1 MADCSGM
8 ARRSGTTVVE
18 LVVVVIVIAAVAGIA
33 LPRFR
38 AAADRFAARSAIA
51 EAGSLFTYARRQAI
65 TRRTLVGVVIDTTS
79 GSIIVRAAG
88 VELGRAG
95 LRERYGVGV
104 SATRDSM
111 AYDPRGLGYGAAKLT
126 IVARRGR
133 GAETLSVSRLGR
145 ARR

>member
-1 MADCSGM
+1 M

-18 LVVVVIVIAAVAGIA
+18 LVVVVIVIAALAGIA

-38 AAADRFAARSAIA
+38 ATADRFAARSAVA

-65 TRRTLVGVVIDTTS
+65 TRRALVGVVIDTGS
-79 GSIIVRAAG
+79 GSIIVRASG
-88 VELGRAG
+88 LELARAS
-95 LRERYGVGV
+95 LRERYGVRL

-111 AYDPRGLGYGAAKLT
+111 AYDPRGLGYGAANLT